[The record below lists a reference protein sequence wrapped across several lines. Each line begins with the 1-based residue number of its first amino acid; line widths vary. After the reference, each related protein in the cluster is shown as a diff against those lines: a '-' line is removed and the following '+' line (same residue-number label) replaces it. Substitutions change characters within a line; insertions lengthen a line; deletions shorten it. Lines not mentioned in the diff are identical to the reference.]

1 MQNNPEL
8 NLDNCHIFTLTI
20 NGIRHRDATVY
31 NDREFTM
38 ILDRYGG
45 YLPGNVS
52 ACHFDAKKGPH
63 PVFIKLPAI
72 SLPIYEL
79 TRPKSSVLEGLR
91 LHCRRGPRSG
101 IPILRRFFDYV
112 WTEQE
117 DNPGGLIAHVDGK
130 EYSFLSEYKAR
141 PICFR
146 DACAYVNYLHRH
158 NVAPQGHKFS
168 IELTSLG
175 YRVGVLIASEPKARH
190 LNDGFTLE
198 LNRCCA
204 DERYHNVC
212 SALNGKAVRMGKE
225 MGYTRFISYT
235 LLNESGV
242 SLRAAGFKEDGIV
255 KGRKEG
261 WSSKSRPRKIPER
274 YPVCD
279 KRRWVL
285 HVKNDRRDA
294 DVPAA

>member
-1 MQNNPEL
+1 MMQHNPEL
-8 NLDNCHIFTLTI
+8 SMDNCHIFTLTI
-20 NGIRHRDATVY
+20 NGVRHRDTTVY

-45 YLPGNVS
+45 YLPCNVS

-63 PVFIKLPAI
+63 PVFYTNPAI

-79 TRPKSSVLEGLR
+79 TRPKSMIPDGLR
-91 LHCRRGPRSG
+91 LYCKRGPRSG
-101 IPILRRFFDYV
+101 VPILRRYFDFV

-117 DNPGGLIAHVDGK
+117 DNPGGLLAFVDGK
-130 EYSFLSEYKAR
+130 EYSFLSEYEAR
-141 PICFR
+141 PTNLVR
-146 DACAYVNYLHRH
+146 ACEYINSMHRH

-175 YRVGVLIASEPKARH
+175 FRVGVLIASEPKARH
-190 LNDGFTLE
+190 LNDGYTLE

-225 MGYTRFISYT
+225 MGYRRFISYT
-235 LLNESGV
+235 LMTESGA
-242 SLRAAGFKEDGIV
+242 SLKGSGFRKDGIV
-255 KGRKEG
+255 KGKKEG
-261 WSSKSRPRKIPER
+261 WSSKSRPRKMPER
-274 YPVCD
+274 YPIGD
-279 KRRWVL
+279 KQRWVL
-285 HVKNDRRDA
+285 HIKKDQQDA
-294 DVPAA
+294 AA